1 MGRFLNADGYA
12 STGQS
17 VQSCNMFAYCENN
30 PVNRC
35 DPSGQFW
42 GVLIAVAALVA
53 VCAVTASGCGSTGA
67 ATNEVSRPNLKI
79 ANRQDVDINKTD
91 CQVYDCYGNATGKKI
106 VFGPTGYTVGD
117 STRTTFELVKKD
129 MGSQNVRELDSIDA
143 PIAADEYRV
152 ALKCGPTNYHFIR
165 EYEGGWYNKSGTKK
179 GLYVDKSVVMADV
192 WYARWLDR
200 YGVVQVGDPREDYPI
215 YTYETI
221 YFAVKVGWD
230 AQ

>member
-42 GVLIAVAALVA
+42 GPLIAIVALVA
-53 VCAVTASGCGSTGA
+53 VCAVTASGCGSTSA
-67 ATNEVSRPNLKI
+67 STNEVSNLNKKL
-79 ANRQDVDINKTD
+79 ASKRNRDIDKHYFEAYN
-91 CQVYDCYGNATGKKI
+91 CYGNATRKLADMD
-106 VFGPTGYTVGD
+106 PTGYTNGD
-117 STRTTFELVKKD
+117 STREVFEMVKAD
-129 MGSQNVRELDSIDA
+129 LGSQYVRELDSIDA

-152 ALKCGPTNYHFIR
+152 ALKCGPTDYHFIC
-165 EYEGGWYNKSGTKK
+165 EYESGWYNKSGTKK

-192 WYARWLDR
+192 WQARWLDR
-200 YGVVQVGDPREDYPI
+200 FGVERVGDPIEGYPL